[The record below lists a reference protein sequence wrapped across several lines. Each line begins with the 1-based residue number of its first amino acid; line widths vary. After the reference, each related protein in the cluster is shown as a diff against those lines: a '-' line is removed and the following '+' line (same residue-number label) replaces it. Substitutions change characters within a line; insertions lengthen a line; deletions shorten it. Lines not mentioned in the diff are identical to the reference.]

1 MIIAVCYDML
11 RISRRIMKKSDL
23 LVGLEDFFFWVV
35 TGIVVFSMIFQC
47 NDGVIRGYI
56 FLALLIGAWLYNK
69 SVSSFIVK
77 YLSKILNFFLT
88 LLLKKPLK
96 WIKMMINQIIIKPFR
111 RGTGNIR
118 ARVRVRGVKTE
129 HGKHNDKKE
138 KKRKTGNVRH

>member
-23 LVGLEDFFFWVV
+23 LVGLEDFFFWVAA
-35 TGIVVFSMIFQC
+35 GIVVFSMIFQC
-47 NDGVIRGYI
+47 NDGVIRGYM
-56 FLALLIGAWLYNK
+56 FLALLIGAWLYHK
-69 SVSSFIVK
+69 SI
-77 YLSKILNFFLT
+77 
-88 LLLKKPLK
+88 LKKPLK

-118 ARVRVRGVKTE
+118 ARGVKTE

>member
-69 SVSSFIVK
+69 SVIFVEDIE
-77 YLSKILNFFLT
+77 LFF
-88 LLLKKPLK
+88 
-96 WIKMMINQIIIKPFR
+96 
-111 RGTGNIR
+111 NITIE
-118 ARVRVRGVKTE
+118 KTTE
-129 HGKHNDKKE
+129 MD
-138 KKRKTGNVRH
+138 

>member
-23 LVGLEDFFFWVV
+23 LVGLEDFFFWVAA
-35 TGIVVFSMIFQC
+35 GIVVFSMIFQC

-56 FLALLIGAWLYNK
+56 FLALLIGAWLYHK
-69 SVSSFIVK
+69 SISSLIVK

-118 ARVRVRGVKTE
+118 ARVRGVKTE